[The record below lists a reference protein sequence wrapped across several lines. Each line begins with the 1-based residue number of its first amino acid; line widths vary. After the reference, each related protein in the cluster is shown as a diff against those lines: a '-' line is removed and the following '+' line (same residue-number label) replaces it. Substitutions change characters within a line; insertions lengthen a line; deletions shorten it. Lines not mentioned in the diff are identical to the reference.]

1 MAEHALCDFMCHSCS
16 VGASGGETH
25 QRILKSICFLG
36 RKHGLYTKDEWRPPS
51 FSGGIQPE
59 EDEYTPSIDIVW
71 FIDLV
76 DALGKDKFDRLYSVV
91 SEWTDGKI
99 PKDTLRCV
107 PYVAFEVEVS
117 DPTSKTVY
125 SDFHNMV
132 ATRAAIK
139 IEVIQEVSDMN
150 LKRAERIRN
159 SAVWLCGDEDMFV
172 LTPYMLEDILKAEER
187 FSASCLLTERKAHRL
202 GPVQKKLVSLGEKLN
217 LKAEV
222 EFTPP
227 ERMRVYTPR
236 LDVAWLL
243 GVPKSAADLMA
254 TISKKY
260 SLKITRD
267 LCHLTLFGFEYEKKT
282 GHKHMAG
289 GVANLSRHSYI
300 GFLITPSEKTSIAR
314 RIVNKYSL
322 AFGFNN
328 VFVVDEDV
336 ILEGA

>member
-1 MAEHALCDFMCHSCS
+1 MAKHALCNFMCHSCS
-16 VGASGGETH
+16 VGARGGEIH
-25 QRILKSICFLG
+25 QQILKSICLLG
-36 RKHGLYTKDEWRPPS
+36 RKHGLYTEDEWMPPS
-51 FSGGIQPE
+51 FSGGVRPE
-59 EDEYTPSIDIVW
+59 EDEYAPSIDIVW

-76 DALGKDKFDRLYSVV
+76 DAFGEDKFDRLYSVV
-91 SEWTDGKI
+91 SEWTGGKI
-99 PKDTLRCV
+99 LKDTLRFV

-139 IEVIQEVSDMN
+139 IAVIREVGDMN
-150 LKRAERIRN
+150 LKRAKRIRK
-159 SAVWLCGDEDMFV
+159 SAVQSCGDEDMFV
-172 LTPYMLEDILKAEER
+172 LTLHMLKNILKMEER
-187 FSASCLLTERKAHRL
+187 FSASCLLTERKVHRL
-202 GPVQKKLVSLGEKLN
+202 RPVQKKLVSLAAKLN
-217 LKAEV
+217 LKGEV

-227 ERMRVYTPR
+227 ECMRMYTPR
-236 LDVAWLL
+236 LDAAWLV

-254 TISKKY
+254 TISKRY

-282 GHKHMAG
+282 GHKHIAG

-300 GFLITPSEKTSIAR
+300 GFLITPSEKTSTAR